1 MPAALDT
8 RFFRAAVIY
17 ALLGMGGGIYMA
29 ASHDHSLAPAHA
41 HFLLLGWVSMFLYGV
56 FYKLHPAA
64 QGTLAAWQWW
74 IANIGLLI
82 MVAGIALIVTG
93 APARGEPLAG
103 IGALI
108 NITGMALF
116 AVNVF
121 RGVRRA

>member
-1 MPAALDT
+1 MPNT

-17 ALLGMGGGIYMA
+17 ALCGMGAGIYMA
-29 ASHDHSLAPAHA
+29 ASHDHRLAPAHA
-41 HFLLLGWVSMFLYGV
+41 HFLLLGWGARFLYGV

-64 QGTLAAWQWW
+64 QGKLAAWQFW
-74 IANIGLLI
+74 IANIGALV

-93 APARGEPLAG
+93 SPERGEPFAA

-116 AVNVF
+116 AINVF
-121 RGVRRA
+121 RGVRA

>member
-1 MPAALDT
+1 MPTALNT

-17 ALLGMGGGIYMA
+17 AVLGMSAGIYMA

-64 QGTLAAWQWW
+64 QGSLAAWQFW
-74 IANIGLLI
+74 IANVGLII
-82 MVAGIALIVTG
+82 MVVGIALIVTG
-93 APARGEPLAG
+93 SPERGEPFAG

-108 NITGMALF
+108 NITGMVLF

-121 RGVRRA
+121 RGVRA